1 MLFGAKIVPNLI
13 FSLKIL
19 HIIDNQYVRNF
30 QIPVFPTKFCV
41 KVWNRS
47 TKIHNH
53 LILHCKF
60 TNIFNTSHNK
70 FLFLHKI
77 FYVNRSILKLAIPN
91 IISNITIPL
100 LGLVD
105 MILMG
110 HLSSPVYIGAI
121 ALGGTIF
128 SVLYSF
134 FSFLRAGTT
143 GFTAQSYGAKDIS
156 EISYSLYRSITI
168 AVLAFILIICLQKP
182 IAKLSIVLL
191 DGSEDV
197 ERLAITYFYVRI
209 WAAPA
214 NMLLYCLNG
223 WFIGMQNTKIP
234 MAIAI
239 IINVLNIVFSIFF
252 VLVMKQDVVGVAL
265 GTVLAQ
271 YCGLITAL
279 IFIFTK
285 YKQYLIK
292 VDVNILLNINKLK
305 RFFKVNADLMI
316 RSILLVLTIAFFT
329 NQSAKLGDNVLSIN
343 MILLQFFYIFSYF
356 TDGFAYAGEA
366 LVGKYIGA
374 KNSTGLRSVVMHL
387 FKWGAIICVP
397 FAILYALFPTPFVKM
412 ISEHPIIIEQV
423 QPYYIYMALI
433 PIITFAAFLW
443 DGIYIGAT
451 ASKAI
456 RNTMIISSI
465 LVFLPMW
472 YFLMPVYGNHGL
484 WIAFL
489 GFMLARGTSMTFF
502 AKKNILQIPN
512 NQ

>member
-1 MLFGAKIVPNLI
+1 M
-13 FSLKIL
+13 
-19 HIIDNQYVRNF
+19 HY
-30 QIPVFPTKFCV
+30 
-41 KVWNRS
+41 
-47 TKIHNH
+47 
-53 LILHCKF
+53 
-60 TNIFNTSHNK
+60 

-77 FYVNRSILKLAIPN
+77 FFVNRSILKLAIPN

-110 HLSSPVYIGAI
+110 HLSSPIYIGAI

-143 GFTAQSYGAKDIS
+143 GFTAQSYGAKDYS

-168 AVLAFILIICLQKP
+168 AIFAFLLILCIQKP
-182 IAKLSIVLL
+182 IARLSLALL
-191 DGSEDV
+191 EGSDDV
-197 ERLAITYFYVRI
+197 KNLAITYFFVRI

-239 IINVLNIVFSIFF
+239 IINVLNIAFSILF
-252 VLVMKQDVVGVAL
+252 VVVMKQDVVGVAL
-265 GTVLAQ
+265 GTVIAQ
-271 YCGLITAL
+271 YCGLTTAL
-279 IFIFTK
+279 IFILIK
-285 YKQYLIK
+285 YNKYLIK
-292 VDVNILLNINKLK
+292 IDIHKLLDINKLK
-305 RFFKVNADLMI
+305 RFFKVNTDLMI
-316 RSILLVLTIAFFT
+316 RSILLVFTIAFFT
-329 NQSAKLGDNVLSIN
+329 NQSAKLGDNILSIN

-366 LVGKYIGA
+366 LVGKFIGA
-374 KNSTGLRSVVMHL
+374 RDESNLRSVVMHL
-387 FKWGAIICVP
+387 FKWGGLISVP

-412 ISEHPIIIEQV
+412 ISDSPLILEQIP
-423 QPYYIYMALI
+423 PYYIYMVLI
-433 PIITFAAFLW
+433 PVITFAAFLW

-465 LVFLPMW
+465 LIFLPLW
-472 YFLMPVYGNHGL
+472 YILVPIYGNHGL

-489 GFMLARGTSMTFF
+489 GFMLARGISMTFF
-502 AKKNILQIPN
+502 AKKNILQLPN

>member
-1 MLFGAKIVPNLI
+1 M
-13 FSLKIL
+13 
-19 HIIDNQYVRNF
+19 
-30 QIPVFPTKFCV
+30 
-41 KVWNRS
+41 
-47 TKIHNH
+47 
-53 LILHCKF
+53 
-60 TNIFNTSHNK
+60 
-70 FLFLHKI
+70 
-77 FYVNRSILKLAIPN
+77 NRSILKLAIPN

-110 HLSSPVYIGAI
+110 HLSSPIYIGAI

-143 GFTAQSYGAKDIS
+143 GFTAQAYGAKDTS
-156 EISYSLYRSITI
+156 EESYSLYRSMTI
-168 AVLAFILIICLQKP
+168 AVLAFLLILCIQKP
-182 IAKLSIVLL
+182 IAKLSLTLL
-191 DGSEDV
+191 DGSDDLKN
-197 ERLAITYFYVRI
+197 LAITYFFVRI

-214 NMLLYCLNG
+214 NMLLYCFNG

-239 IINVLNIVFSIFF
+239 IINVLNIAFSIFF

-265 GTVLAQ
+265 GTVIAQ
-271 YCGLITAL
+271 YCGLLTAF

-285 YKQYLIK
+285 YKKHLIRI
-292 VDVNILLNINKLK
+292 DVHILLNINKLK
-305 RFFKVNADLMI
+305 RFFKVNTDLMI
-316 RSILLVLTIAFFT
+316 RSILLVFTIAFFT
-329 NQSAKLGDNVLSIN
+329 NQSAKLGDNILSVN

-366 LVGKYIGA
+366 LVGKFIGA
-374 KNSTGLRSVVMHL
+374 RDSENLRSVVLHL
-387 FKWGAIICVP
+387 FKWGALISVP
-397 FAILYALFPTPFVKM
+397 FAILYALFPTTFVKM
-412 ISEHPIIIEQV
+412 ISDNPVIISEIR
-423 QPYYIYMALI
+423 PYYIYMVLI

-465 LVFLPMW
+465 MIFLPMW
-472 YFLMPVYGNHGL
+472 HFLTPLWNNHGL

-489 GFMLARGTSMTFF
+489 GFMIARGVSMTFF
-502 AKKNILQIPN
+502 AKKNILQLPN

>member
-1 MLFGAKIVPNLI
+1 M
-13 FSLKIL
+13 
-19 HIIDNQYVRNF
+19 
-30 QIPVFPTKFCV
+30 
-41 KVWNRS
+41 
-47 TKIHNH
+47 
-53 LILHCKF
+53 
-60 TNIFNTSHNK
+60 
-70 FLFLHKI
+70 
-77 FYVNRSILKLAIPN
+77 NRSILKLAIPN

-110 HLSSPVYIGAI
+110 HLSSPIYIGAI

-143 GFTAQSYGAKDIS
+143 GFTAQSFGANNHI
-156 EISYSLYRSITI
+156 EISYSLYRSIII
-168 AVLAFILIICLQKP
+168 AVFAFLLILCIQKP
-182 IAKLSIVLL
+182 IARLSLALL
-191 DGSEDV
+191 DGSDEVKD
-197 ERLAITYFYVRI
+197 LAISYFFIRI

-234 MAIAI
+234 MSIAI
-239 IINVLNIVFSIFF
+239 IINVLNIAFSIFF
-252 VLVMKQDVVGVAL
+252 VVVMKQDVVGVAL

-271 YCGLITAL
+271 YCGLAAAL
-279 IFIFTK
+279 LFLFTK
-285 YKQYLIK
+285 YNNYLIK
-292 VDVNILLNINKLK
+292 PNISILLNINKLK
-305 RFFKVNADLMI
+305 RFFKVNTDLMI

-329 NQSAKLGDNVLSIN
+329 NQSAKLGDNILSIN

-366 LVGKYIGA
+366 LVGKYVGA
-374 KNSTGLRSVVMHL
+374 NDSKNLKSVVILL
-387 FKWGAIICVP
+387 FKWGFYISLP
-397 FAILYALFPTPFVKM
+397 FAILYALFPTPFVKI
-412 ISEHPIIIEQV
+412 ISDHPLIIDQI
-423 QPYYIYMALI
+423 QPYYIYMVLI

-465 LVFLPMW
+465 LVFLPLW
-472 YFLMPVYGNHGL
+472 YILVPMYSNHGL

-489 GFMLARGTSMTFF
+489 GFMLARGISMTIF
-502 AKKNILQIPN
+502 AKKNILQLTN

>member
-1 MLFGAKIVPNLI
+1 M
-13 FSLKIL
+13 
-19 HIIDNQYVRNF
+19 
-30 QIPVFPTKFCV
+30 
-41 KVWNRS
+41 
-47 TKIHNH
+47 
-53 LILHCKF
+53 
-60 TNIFNTSHNK
+60 
-70 FLFLHKI
+70 
-77 FYVNRSILKLAIPN
+77 NRSILKLAIPN

-110 HLSSPVYIGAI
+110 HLSSPIYIGAI

-143 GFTAQSYGAKDIS
+143 GFTAQSYGAKNFL
-156 EISYSLYRSITI
+156 EVSYSLYRSITI
-168 AVLAFILIICLQKP
+168 AILAFLLILCVQKP
-182 IAKLSIVLL
+182 IAQLSIILL
-191 DGSEDV
+191 DGSDDV
-197 ERLAITYFYVRI
+197 KNLAITYFFVRI

-252 VLVMKQDVVGVAL
+252 VVVMKQDVVGVAL
-265 GTVLAQ
+265 GTVIAQ
-271 YCGLITAL
+271 YFGLFTAL
-279 IFIFTK
+279 VFIFTK
-285 YKQYLIK
+285 YRSYLIK
-292 VDVNILLNINKLK
+292 IDLHILLDINKLK
-305 RFFKVNADLMI
+305 RFFKVNTDLMI
-316 RSILLVLTIAFFT
+316 RSILLVFTIAFFT
-329 NQSAKLGDNVLSIN
+329 NQSAKLGDNILSIN

-366 LVGKYIGA
+366 LVGKFIGA
-374 KNSTGLRSVVMHL
+374 RDEAKLQSVIVHL
-387 FKWGAIICVP
+387 FKWGGYICVP

-412 ISEHPIIIEQV
+412 ISDSPQILEQIP
-423 QPYYIYMALI
+423 PYYIYMVLI

-465 LVFLPMW
+465 LIFLPLW
-472 YFLMPVYGNHGL
+472 YFLVPIYGNHGL

-489 GFMLARGTSMTFF
+489 GFMLARGISMTLF
-502 AKKNILQIPN
+502 AKKSILQLPN

>member
-1 MLFGAKIVPNLI
+1 M
-13 FSLKIL
+13 
-19 HIIDNQYVRNF
+19 
-30 QIPVFPTKFCV
+30 
-41 KVWNRS
+41 
-47 TKIHNH
+47 
-53 LILHCKF
+53 
-60 TNIFNTSHNK
+60 
-70 FLFLHKI
+70 
-77 FYVNRSILKLAIPN
+77 NRSILKLAIPN

-110 HLSSPVYIGAI
+110 HLSSPIYIGAI

-143 GFTAQSYGAKDIS
+143 GFTAQSYGAKNFL
-156 EISYSLYRSITI
+156 EVSYSLYRSITI
-168 AVLAFILIICLQKP
+168 AILAFLLLLCIQKP
-182 IAKLSIVLL
+182 IAQLSLVLL
-191 DGSEDV
+191 DGSDDV
-197 ERLAITYFYVRI
+197 KNLAITYFFVRI

-239 IINVLNIVFSIFF
+239 IINVLNIVFSIFL
-252 VLVMKQDVVGVAL
+252 VVVMKQDVVGVAL
-265 GTVLAQ
+265 GTVIAQ
-271 YCGLITAL
+271 YCGLLTAL
-279 IFIFTK
+279 VFIFTK
-285 YKQYLIK
+285 YRKHLIRI
-292 VDVNILLNINKLK
+292 DLHILLDINKLK
-305 RFFKVNADLMI
+305 RFFKVNTDLMI

-329 NQSAKLGDNVLSIN
+329 NQSAKLGDNILSIN

-366 LVGKYIGA
+366 LVGKFIGA
-374 KNSTGLRSVVMHL
+374 RDEANLRSVVVNL
-387 FKWGAIICVP
+387 FKWGGYICVP
-397 FAILYALFPTPFVKM
+397 FAILYALFPTPFVIM
-412 ISEHPIIIEQV
+412 ISDSPLILEQIP
-423 QPYYIYMALI
+423 PYYIYMVLI

-465 LVFLPMW
+465 LIFLPLW
-472 YFLMPVYGNHGL
+472 YFLVPVYGNHGL

-489 GFMLARGTSMTFF
+489 GFMLARGISMTLF
-502 AKKNILQIPN
+502 AKKNILQLPN

>member
-1 MLFGAKIVPNLI
+1 M
-13 FSLKIL
+13 
-19 HIIDNQYVRNF
+19 
-30 QIPVFPTKFCV
+30 
-41 KVWNRS
+41 NRE
-47 TKIHNH
+47 
-53 LILHCKF
+53 
-60 TNIFNTSHNK
+60 
-70 FLFLHKI
+70 
-77 FYVNRSILKLAIPN
+77 ILKLAIPN
-91 IISNITIPL
+91 IISNITVPL

-110 HLSSPVYIGAI
+110 HLSSPIYIGAI

-143 GFTAQSYGAKDIS
+143 GFTAQAFGANDTT

-168 AVLAFILIICLQKP
+168 AILASILILGIQNP
-182 IAKLSIVLL
+182 IAKLSLVLL
-191 DGSEDV
+191 DGSPEV
-197 ERLAITYFYVRI
+197 ENLAITYFYVRI

-214 NMLLYCLNG
+214 NMLLYCFNG

-239 IINVLNIVFSIFF
+239 IINVLNIILSIFF
-252 VLVMKQDVVGVAL
+252 VIVMKQDVVGVAL
-265 GTVLAQ
+265 GTVIAQ
-271 YCGLITAL
+271 YCGLATAMVCL
-279 IFIFTK
+279 IAK
-285 YKQYLIK
+285 YKKHLISIETH
-292 VDVNILLNINKLK
+292 ILLDINKIK
-305 RFFKVNADLMI
+305 RFFKVNTDLMI

-329 NQSAKLGDNVLSIN
+329 NQSAKFGDNILSVN

-366 LVGKYIGA
+366 LVGRFIGA
-374 KNSTGLRSVVMHL
+374 KDSDSLHKVVRQL
-387 FKWGAIICVP
+387 FKWGLYISVP
-397 FAILYALFPTPFVKM
+397 FAILYALFPTTFVKIISDNAEI
-412 ISEHPIIIEQV
+412 ISEV
-423 QPYYIYMALI
+423 RPYYIYMVLI

-456 RNTMIISSI
+456 RNTMIISAI

-472 YFLMPVYGNHGL
+472 YFLTPLYANHGL

-489 GFMLARGTSMTFF
+489 CFMIARGVSMTLF
-502 AKKNILQIPN
+502 AKKNILQLPN

>member
-1 MLFGAKIVPNLI
+1 M
-13 FSLKIL
+13 
-19 HIIDNQYVRNF
+19 
-30 QIPVFPTKFCV
+30 
-41 KVWNRS
+41 NRE
-47 TKIHNH
+47 
-53 LILHCKF
+53 
-60 TNIFNTSHNK
+60 
-70 FLFLHKI
+70 
-77 FYVNRSILKLAIPN
+77 ILKLAIPN
-91 IISNITIPL
+91 IISNITVPL

-105 MILMG
+105 MMLMG
-110 HLSSPVYIGAI
+110 HLSSPAYIGAI

-143 GFTAQSYGAKDIS
+143 GFTAQSYGANDTT

-168 AVLAFILIICLQKP
+168 AVLASILIIGIQKP
-182 IAKLSIVLL
+182 IARVSLVLL
-191 DGSEDV
+191 EGSNEV
-197 ERLAITYFYVRI
+197 ESLAITYFFVRI

-214 NMLLYCLNG
+214 NMLLYCFNG
-223 WFIGMQNTKIP
+223 WFIGMQNTRIP

-239 IINVLNIVFSIFF
+239 IINVLNIILSIIF
-252 VLVMKQDVVGVAL
+252 VVVLKQDVVGVAL
-265 GTVLAQ
+265 GTVIAQ

-279 IFIFTK
+279 VFLFTK
-285 YKQYLIK
+285 YKNYLIK
-292 VDVNILLNINKLK
+292 INAHILLDINKLK
-305 RFFKVNADLMI
+305 RFFKVNTDLMI

-329 NQSAKLGDNVLSIN
+329 NQSAKLGDNILSVN
-343 MILLQFFYIFSYF
+343 MILLQSFYIFSYF

-374 KNSTGLRSVVMHL
+374 NDSDSLHSVVHLL
-387 FKWGAIICVP
+387 FKWGMYISVP
-397 FAILYALFPTPFVKM
+397 FAILYALFPTAFVKIISDNAEI
-412 ISEHPIIIEQV
+412 ISEIR
-423 QPYYIYMALI
+423 PYYVYMALI

-456 RNTMIISSI
+456 RNTMIISAI

-472 YFLMPVYGNHGL
+472 YFLMPIYGNHGL

-489 GFMLARGTSMTFF
+489 GFMVARGVSMTFF
-502 AKKNILQIPN
+502 AKKNILQLPN

>member
-1 MLFGAKIVPNLI
+1 M
-13 FSLKIL
+13 
-19 HIIDNQYVRNF
+19 HY
-30 QIPVFPTKFCV
+30 
-41 KVWNRS
+41 
-47 TKIHNH
+47 
-53 LILHCKF
+53 
-60 TNIFNTSHNK
+60 

-77 FYVNRSILKLAIPN
+77 FFVNRSILKLAIPN

-110 HLSSPVYIGAI
+110 HLSSPIYIGAI

-143 GFTAQSYGAKDIS
+143 GFTAQSYGAKDYS

-168 AVLAFILIICLQKP
+168 AIFAFLLILCIQKP
-182 IAKLSIVLL
+182 IARLSLALL
-191 DGSEDV
+191 EGSDDV
-197 ERLAITYFYVRI
+197 KNLAITYFFVRI

-239 IINVLNIVFSIFF
+239 IINVLNIAFSILI
-252 VLVMKQDVVGVAL
+252 VVVMKQDVVGVAL
-265 GTVLAQ
+265 GTVIAQ
-271 YCGLITAL
+271 YCGLTTAL
-279 IFIFTK
+279 IFILIK
-285 YKQYLIK
+285 YNKYLIK
-292 VDVNILLNINKLK
+292 IDIHKLLDINKLK
-305 RFFKVNADLMI
+305 RFFKVNTDLMI
-316 RSILLVLTIAFFT
+316 RSILLVFTIAFFT
-329 NQSAKLGDNVLSIN
+329 NQSAKLGDNILSIN

-366 LVGKYIGA
+366 LVGKFIGA
-374 KNSTGLRSVVMHL
+374 RDESNLRSVVMHL
-387 FKWGAIICVP
+387 FKWGGLISVP

-412 ISEHPIIIEQV
+412 ISDSPLILEQIP
-423 QPYYIYMALI
+423 PYYIYMVLI
-433 PIITFAAFLW
+433 PVITFAAFLW

-465 LVFLPMW
+465 LIFLPLW
-472 YFLMPVYGNHGL
+472 YILVPIYSNHGL

-489 GFMLARGTSMTFF
+489 GFMLARGISMTFF
-502 AKKNILQIPN
+502 AKKNILQLPN

>member
-1 MLFGAKIVPNLI
+1 M
-13 FSLKIL
+13 
-19 HIIDNQYVRNF
+19 
-30 QIPVFPTKFCV
+30 
-41 KVWNRS
+41 
-47 TKIHNH
+47 
-53 LILHCKF
+53 
-60 TNIFNTSHNK
+60 
-70 FLFLHKI
+70 
-77 FYVNRSILKLAIPN
+77 NRSILKLAIPN

-105 MILMG
+105 MMLMG
-110 HLSSPVYIGAI
+110 HLSSPIYIGAI

-128 SVLYSF
+128 SVMYSF

-143 GFTAQSYGAKDIS
+143 GFTAQSYGAKDYA
-156 EISYSLYRSITI
+156 ETSYSLYRSICI
-168 AVLAFILIICLQKP
+168 AILAFLLILCLQKP
-182 IAKLSIVLL
+182 IARLSIILL
-191 DGSEDV
+191 DGSNDV
-197 ERLAITYFYVRI
+197 ENLAITYFFVRI

-239 IINVLNIVFSIFF
+239 IINVLNIAFSILF
-252 VLVMKQDVVGVAL
+252 VIVLKQNVVGVAL
-265 GTVLAQ
+265 GTVIAQ
-271 YCGLITAL
+271 YCGLITGI
-279 IFIFTK
+279 IFIITK
-285 YKQYLIK
+285 YKKYLIRI
-292 VDVNILLNINKLK
+292 DIRILLNINKLK
-305 RFFKVNADLMI
+305 RFFKVNTDLMI
-316 RSILLVLTIAFFT
+316 RSILLVFTIAFFT
-329 NQSAKLGDNVLSIN
+329 NQSAKLGDNILSIN

-366 LVGKYIGA
+366 LVGKFVGA
-374 KNSTGLRSVVMHL
+374 RDEKSLRSVVMHL
-387 FKWGAIICVP
+387 FKWGAYICVP

-412 ISEHPIIIEQV
+412 ISNQPVIIEQI
-423 QPYYIYMALI
+423 QPYYIYMVLI
-433 PIITFAAFLW
+433 PLITFAAFLW

-472 YFLMPVYGNHGL
+472 YFLMPLYGNHGL

-489 GFMLARGTSMTFF
+489 GFMLARGISMTFF
-502 AKKNILQIPN
+502 AKKNVLQLTN

>member
-1 MLFGAKIVPNLI
+1 M
-13 FSLKIL
+13 
-19 HIIDNQYVRNF
+19 
-30 QIPVFPTKFCV
+30 
-41 KVWNRS
+41 
-47 TKIHNH
+47 
-53 LILHCKF
+53 
-60 TNIFNTSHNK
+60 
-70 FLFLHKI
+70 
-77 FYVNRSILKLAIPN
+77 NRSILKLAIPN

-110 HLSSPVYIGAI
+110 HLSSPIYIGAI

-143 GFTAQSYGAKDIS
+143 GFTAQAYGAKDTS
-156 EISYSLYRSITI
+156 EESYSLYRSMTI
-168 AVLAFILIICLQKP
+168 AVLAFLLILCIQKP
-182 IAKLSIVLL
+182 IAKLSLNLL
-191 DGSEDV
+191 DGSDDLKN
-197 ERLAITYFYVRI
+197 LAITYFFVRI

-214 NMLLYCLNG
+214 NMLLYCFNG

-239 IINVLNIVFSIFF
+239 IINVLNIAFSIFF

-265 GTVLAQ
+265 GTVIAQ
-271 YCGLITAL
+271 YCGLLTAF

-285 YKQYLIK
+285 YKKHLIRI
-292 VDVNILLNINKLK
+292 DVHILLNINKLK
-305 RFFKVNADLMI
+305 RFFKVNTDLMI
-316 RSILLVLTIAFFT
+316 RSILLVFTIAFFT
-329 NQSAKLGDNVLSIN
+329 NQSAKLGDNILSVN

-366 LVGKYIGA
+366 LVGKFIGA
-374 KNSTGLRSVVMHL
+374 RDSENLRSVVMHL
-387 FKWGAIICVP
+387 FKWGALISVP
-397 FAILYALFPTPFVKM
+397 FAILYALFPTTFVKM
-412 ISEHPIIIEQV
+412 ISDNPVIISEIR
-423 QPYYIYMALI
+423 PYYIYMVLI

-456 RNTMIISSI
+456 RNTMIISSVMI
-465 LVFLPMW
+465 FLPMW
-472 YFLMPVYGNHGL
+472 HFLTPLWNNHGL

-489 GFMLARGTSMTFF
+489 GFMIARGVSMTFF
-502 AKKNILQIPN
+502 AKKNILQLPN